1 MGIPRRS
8 AGQSTLDMKTLIIL
22 FIAAAF
28 AEPEADPEADP
39 YLYYGNLGYTGYNYP
54 LTYGHHFVPV
64 VKAAEKVEGEEA
76 EAKAVVPALTYS
88 PYTYPY
94 TTYGSVYGASPYRY
108 TYGAYANHPYSATY
122 GAYANYPYSAYYHNY
137 VPTVATKKVKREA
150 EPEADPEAYYTYGA
164 YGGHHYPYSYG
175 RTYGNYGYAAYRP
188 YSYYGGYNRYFHH
201 G

>member
-94 TTYGSVYGASPYRY
+94 TTYGGVYGASPYRY
-108 TYGAYANHPYSATY
+108 TYGAYANHL
-122 GAYANYPYSAYYHNY
+122 YSAYYHNY

-150 EPEADPEAYYTYGA
+150 EPEADPEAFYTYGA

-188 YSYYGGYNRYFHH
+188 YSYSGGYNRYFH

>member
-1 MGIPRRS
+1 M
-8 AGQSTLDMKTLIIL
+8 
-22 FIAAAF
+22 
-28 AEPEADPEADP
+28 
-39 YLYYGNLGYTGYNYP
+39 GYTGYNYP

-76 EAKAVVPALTYS
+76 EAKAVVPVLTYS

-94 TTYGSVYGASPYRY
+94 TTYGGVYGASSYRY

-122 GAYANYPYSAYYHNY
+122 GAYANYPYS
-137 VPTVATKKVKREA
+137 
-150 EPEADPEAYYTYGA
+150 
-164 YGGHHYPYSYG
+164 SG

-188 YSYYGGYNRYFHH
+188 YSYSGGYNRYFH